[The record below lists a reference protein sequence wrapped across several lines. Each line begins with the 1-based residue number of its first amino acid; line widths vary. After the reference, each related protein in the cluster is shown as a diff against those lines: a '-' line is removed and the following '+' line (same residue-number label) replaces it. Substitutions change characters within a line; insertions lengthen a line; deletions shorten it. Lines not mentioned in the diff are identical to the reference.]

1 MAVLTAAFVA
11 IWTPAADPLRSP
23 AFPPVGVEAARPDG
37 PVELPSP
44 GESAA
49 ELATP
54 TPVPAPL
61 VSCTPAG
68 IRAEGCNVVALVRE
82 GGPSRPGLIE
92 RRAVVLH
99 DGGHLVRRELP
110 GGDPSWKVPL
120 PDPDVSVS
128 ILYAAGDVF
137 VAGPDTTWRLD
148 GVSGAEVWSVPTA
161 YPTPVAPT
169 VGVSGD
175 LVELLDVSGRLTGLD
190 RADGTER
197 WSVPDAGRS
206 VLGIAPR
213 LGVPEG
219 DDTSVPA
226 GADGLDAPELT
237 LGTEGRE
244 LVARRVADGLE
255 LFRASADLIHRDPML
270 LQRDG
275 EVALV
280 VFGADGADR
289 PARPFR

>member
-1 MAVLTAAFVA
+1 M
-11 IWTPAADPLRSP
+11 
-23 AFPPVGVEAARPDG
+23 
-37 PVELPSP
+37 
-44 GESAA
+44 
-49 ELATP
+49 
-54 TPVPAPL
+54 
-61 VSCTPAG
+61 
-68 IRAEGCNVVALVRE
+68 
-82 GGPSRPGLIE
+82 
-92 RRAVVLH
+92 
-99 DGGHLVRRELP
+99 
-110 GGDPSWKVPL
+110 PL
-120 PDPDVSVS
+120 PDPDVPVS
-128 ILYAAGDVF
+128 LLYAAGSVF

-148 GVSGAEVWSVPTA
+148 AVSGAEVWSVSTA

-213 LGVPEG
+213 LGAPE
-219 DDTSVPA
+219 DDAASAPA
-226 GADGLDAPELT
+226 RADALDVPELT

-255 LFRASADLIHRDPML
+255 LFRASAELIHRDPIL

-280 VFGADGADR
+280 VFGADGADQ